1 MDNGDLLLLAVADVT
16 VDGQRLEGVGVR
28 PTIKVPFD
36 PVYAAGRYT
45 QLDRA
50 VQVLSERIK
59 GQNASWQ

>member
-36 PVYAAGRYT
+36 PVYAAGRDT
-45 QLDRA
+45 QLGA
-50 VQVLSERIK
+50 VQVLSKRIK
-59 GQNASWQ
+59 GQNARWQ